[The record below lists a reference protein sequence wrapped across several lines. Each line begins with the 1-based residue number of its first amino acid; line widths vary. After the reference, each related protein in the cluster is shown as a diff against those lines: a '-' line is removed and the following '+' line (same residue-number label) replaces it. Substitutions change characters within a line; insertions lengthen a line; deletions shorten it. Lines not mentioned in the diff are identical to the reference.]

1 MAQIP
6 KQIIPHKLYKV
17 NASALGLGTEGDVEV
32 VLERDCD
39 WLKNEDGS
47 HGRVTH
53 WLVRQVTIRSGTFP
67 NADYSFGEPIRVA
80 ASELRPMMRTI
91 KAAA

>member
-6 KQIIPHKLYKV
+6 KQITPHKLYKV
-17 NASALGLGTEGDVEV
+17 PAAALGLPDAGEVEV
-32 VLERDCD
+32 VLDRDCD
-39 WLKNEDGS
+39 WKTNEDGS